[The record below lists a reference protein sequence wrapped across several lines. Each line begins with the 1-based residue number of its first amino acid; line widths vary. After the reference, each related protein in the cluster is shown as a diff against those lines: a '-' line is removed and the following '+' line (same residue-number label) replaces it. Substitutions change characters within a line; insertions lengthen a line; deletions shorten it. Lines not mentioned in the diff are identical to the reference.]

1 MLIDRDK
8 CIVLDLD
15 GTLCPVRKANERYED
30 LIPNQGVVQRLLEY
44 RQEGFYIIILTSRT
58 MRTYQG
64 NLGLINANSA
74 KPVLDWLQ
82 QHNIPYD
89 EIYFGKP
96 WPGQAGFYVDDRAIR
111 PDEFVRLSS
120 SEVRR
125 LLSNE

>member
-74 KPVLDWLQ
+74 NPPAKMDHSTQLG
-82 QHNIPYD
+82 
-89 EIYFGKP
+89 E
-96 WPGQAGFYVDDRAIR
+96 
-111 PDEFVRLSS
+111 
-120 SEVRR
+120 
-125 LLSNE
+125 